1 MRTKAEILTKLRE
14 FVDFYVAE
22 DAEECEPE
30 RTMSK
35 EPIRLTREEA
45 QAVYK
50 ATTYRH
56 DAPPKDGESWAI
68 GFVFDAAEREAEY
81 DPRDVQVGDGV
92 REQLETFE
100 GRPGEVLALAGR
112 HLLVRDP
119 LNTWLIRV
127 DRLDPV
133 RIVTR
138 ATPRVKD
145 TVKGTLD
152 GITKHGFVYESPQI
166 GEPMVKWHD
175 GHYDYLSLVA
185 PNIRIVHRP
194 EVRE

>member
-127 DRLDPV
+127 DRRDPV

-138 ATPRVKD
+138 ATPRAGD
-145 TVKGTLD
+145 TVEHPTYGN
-152 GITKHGFVYESPQI
+152 G
-166 GEPMVKWHD
+166 
-175 GHYDYLSLVA
+175 LVLRGGDTVQFTDCREA
-185 PNIRIVHRP
+185 LAHCGGSIRIVRRP
-194 EVRE
+194 EGGA